1 MKPTK
6 DGGIASEFRP
16 LGPVVRADEANTWFS
31 ASAYLAQARRH
42 GDEISA
48 GARDA
53 LEEGRRRGFEA
64 GRLAGVEEAVRL
76 IAETKAAADNFLAR
90 LHDDLIELVIQ
101 IVREILDD
109 FKSDDLAARAVVKA
123 LARVR
128 IGSELTILTAPE
140 EADAIRQR
148 LAVLLKDGGFVRVA
162 PDPRIAPRRCVLWSE
177 FGQVEVSVDAQL
189 QQLAMAL
196 RRDLGEAPR

>member
-6 DGGIASEFRP
+6 DGGIAPEFRP
-16 LGPVVRADEANTWFS
+16 LGPVVRADEAEKWFS
-31 ASAYLAQARRH
+31 ASAYLAEARRR
-42 GDEISA
+42 GDQITA
-48 GARDA
+48 RARDA
-53 LEEGRRRGFEA
+53 LEDERRRGFEA

-76 IAETKAAADNFLAR
+76 IAETKAAADSFVAR

-101 IVREILDD
+101 IVGEILDD
-109 FKSDDLAARAVVKA
+109 FEPDDLTARAVVKA
-123 LARVR
+123 LQHVR
-128 IGSELTILTAPE
+128 TGSALTLLTAPE

-148 LAVLLKDGGFVRVA
+148 LAVLLQDDGLVSVA

-196 RRDLGEAPR
+196 RSGLDEAPR